1 MTIAASKSSGLFI
14 VLYRDLATHQAT
26 AQRLIN
32 IHSKKFKEPL
42 VKS

>member
-14 VLYRDLATHQAT
+14 VIYRELATPQAT
-26 AQRLIN
+26 AQRLTN

-42 VKS
+42 VMS